1 MTEPALYVVA
11 TPIGNFQDMTP
22 RAVTVLQ
29 QVDLIAAE
37 DTRHSARLMAH
48 CDIKTRMVSVHE
60 HNERQRIEM
69 IVHQLQSGASIAL
82 ISDAGTPLI
91 SDPGY
96 VVVKAVREAGF
107 RVVPVPG
114 CAAFVTALSAA
125 GLPSDRFIFE
135 GFLPHKSKARQLQFE
150 ALRAETKTLIFYE
163 SPHRV
168 LACLE
173 DMRSVF
179 GGERVVGV
187 ARELTKTYETIKV
200 DSLDALLAWMGA
212 DSNQQRGEFVLIV
225 QGAEKNDEA
234 TLDAD
239 ALKVLKVLLEEL
251 PVSQAASLT
260 AKITGLKK
268 KILYQAALEM
278 DARS

>member
-22 RAVTVLQ
+22 RAVTILQ

-125 GLPSDRFIFE
+125 GLPSDRFAFE
-135 GFLPHKSKARQLQFE
+135 GFLPHKSKARQIQFE
-150 ALRAETKTLIFYE
+150 SLRLETRTLIFYE

-168 LACLE
+168 LASLT
-173 DMRSVF
+173 DMRGVF
-179 GGERVVGV
+179 GGERIVAV

-200 DSLDALLAWMGA
+200 DTLDALLEWMEA
-212 DSNQQRGEFVLIV
+212 DSNQQRGEFVLMV
-225 QGAEKNDEA
+225 QGVERNEEKS
-234 TLDAD
+234 LDAD

-251 PVSQAASLT
+251 PVSQAASLS

-268 KILYQAALEM
+268 KELYKAALEM
-278 DARS
+278 DARA